1 MVLGLVMV
9 ACGGSDTAEEVV
21 NLRDTLVDTMQT
33 RIGDMIDVVL
43 NDKLISADA
52 AKEIKAR
59 KLKSVFD
66 NYELYSYNH
75 NADEKELVRLA
86 L

>member
-1 MVLGLVMV
+1 MGDS
-9 ACGGSDTAEEVV
+9 AVV
-21 NLRDTLVDTMQT
+21 VFTLRDRLVDTMQT

-43 NDKLISADA
+43 NDSLISGEVRTIV
-52 AKEIKAR
+52 KER
-59 KLKSVFD
+59 KLKKIFD